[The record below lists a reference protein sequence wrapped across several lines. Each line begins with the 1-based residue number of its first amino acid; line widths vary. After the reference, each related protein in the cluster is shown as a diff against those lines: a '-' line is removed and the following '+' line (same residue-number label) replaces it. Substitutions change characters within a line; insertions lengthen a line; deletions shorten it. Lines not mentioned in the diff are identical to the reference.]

1 MKLFNNNLK
10 KLLSL
15 ALVASMLSGFMP
27 VGFVAAAGETVTSFV
42 LVDPITDEDVKTI
55 NENEVI
61 NLAYLSSK
69 NLNVRANTNPV
80 VVEKVSFNLDNGAH
94 TRNETTS
101 PYALFGDTSGN
112 YYATN
117 TLALG
122 RHTLK
127 ATPYVAGISGITATV
142 NFTVVNDGE
151 APIISGVSSN
161 GYYNSDVAIT
171 VTDKLDPT
179 PEVTLN
185 GLRIESGK
193 IVTQE
198 GTYTV
203 CAKDA
208 AGNVSAPVTFSID
221 KTAPVITLKGEN
233 PFAIERGEAFVDPG
247 YVVTDQSPYTTTVEN
262 TVNAGV
268 SGNYSVTY
276 GATDVAGNPAVV
288 VVRTVKVQDT
298 KGPVV
303 DAGQDV
309 VTSKAFAH
317 VGVAIDPFGVETVTW
332 QKEAGPKLGTVN
344 FSYPEEA
351 DYLHPTISATVDGVY
366 IISLTATDK
375 EGNKNTDTFTLI
387 WDTTA
392 PEKVDAGKDTSF
404 NKEAVLTGVAA
415 DATSGIATVLWEV
428 ISQPKES
435 IVSFGSTD
443 KLETTFTADVDGEYV
458 LRLTVKDQA
467 GNPDYDEVI
476 LTKDVVAPAKV
487 TTFYAATGDGFVDLH
502 WTVSDSADFA
512 GVKVYR
518 SLVAEELGELIVTVV
533 KDFDFYSDNTVSNG
547 QLYYYSLKA
556 FDFAGNLSE
565 ASILSVTPR
574 AAELVASTS
583 IATPKVSA
591 EKPAGQ
597 TVAPKEV
604 KAAASEEKKDQ
615 KVDSKKNNL
624 PVIGLIV
631 LFLLAI
637 VGGYLLYLQNPKMIT
652 ATLKKLK
659 IKK

>member
-15 ALVASMLSGFMP
+15 ALMALMLSGFMP
-27 VGFVAAAGETVTSFV
+27 VDIVVAAGENVTSFV
-42 LVDPITDEDVKTI
+42 LVDPKTDKDVKTI

-94 TRNETTS
+94 IRNEATS
-101 PYALFGDTSGN
+101 PYALFGDTNGN
-112 YYATN
+112 YYDTN
-117 TLALG
+117 TLAVG

-127 ATPYVAGISGITATV
+127 ATPYVAGIPGITATV

-151 APIISGVSSN
+151 APVISGVVNN
-161 GYYNSDVAIT
+161 GYYNSDVTIT
-171 VTDKLDPT
+171 VIDKLDLT

-208 AGNVSAPVTFSID
+208 AGNVSSPVIFSID
-221 KTAPVITLKGEN
+221 KTAPVVTLKGEN
-233 PFAIERGEAFVDPG
+233 PFTVERGEAFVDPG
-247 YVVTDQSPYTTTVEN
+247 YVVTDQSPYTTSVDNKVN
-262 TVNAGV
+262 TGVNGD
-268 SGNYSVTY
+268 YSVTY
-276 GATDVAGNPAVV
+276 GAADAAGNEAVAV
-288 VVRTVKVQDT
+288 ARTVKVQDT

-303 DAGQDV
+303 DAGIDV
-309 VTSKAFAH
+309 VSSEAFAH
-317 VGVAIDPFGVETVTW
+317 AGAAVDPFGIETVIW

-351 DYLHPTISATVDGVY
+351 DNLHPTISATIDGTYVV
-366 IISLTATDK
+366 SLTAIDK
-375 EGNKNTDTFTLI
+375 EGNENTDTFTLT

-392 PEKVDAGKDTSF
+392 PEKVDAGKDAFF

-415 DATSGIATVLWEV
+415 DATSKIATTLWEV
-428 ISQPKES
+428 VGQPKDS
-435 IVSFGSTD
+435 KASFGSAD
-443 KLETTFTADVDGEYV
+443 KLETVFSADVDGEYV
-458 LRLTVKDQA
+458 LRLTAKDQA
-467 GNPDYDEVI
+467 GNYDYDEVI
-476 LTKDVVAPAKV
+476 LTKDVIAPAKV

-502 WTVSDSADFA
+502 WTVSDSVDLA

-518 SLVAEELGELIVTVV
+518 SLVAEELGELIATVV

-547 QLYYYSLKA
+547 QLYYYSVKA
-556 FDFAGNLSE
+556 SDLAGNLSE

-574 AAELVASTS
+574 AAELVASAS

-591 EKPAGQ
+591 KKPAGQ
-597 TVAPKEV
+597 AVAPKEV
-604 KAAASEEKKDQ
+604 KAAASEEKQDQ

-637 VGGYLLYLQNPKMIT
+637 VGGYLLYLQDPKMIT